1 MRTLALLVVLV
12 ISLPCLGQD
21 QHLRPDIR
29 ARLKELRSTL
39 TDAENALIDVQL
51 RGGQVGSTHIKSLKK
66 GTLAYIERPWY
77 VDRIIDRA
85 AMVVHGLT
93 GPEYG
98 DSSKLRADR
107 TAVIMEG
114 VEAPEREGE
123 WLRPVLSGMFAI
135 EANITYKEDGLD
147 KVKLVA
153 RKINPSP
160 NFEEAMLL
168 AQPPKKRKR

>member
-1 MRTLALLVVLV
+1 
-12 ISLPCLGQD
+12 
-21 QHLRPDIR
+21 
-29 ARLKELRSTL
+29 
-39 TDAENALIDVQL
+39 
-51 RGGQVGSTHIKSLKK
+51 
-66 GTLAYIERPWY
+66 
-77 VDRIIDRA
+77 
-85 AMVVHGLT
+85 
-93 GPEYG
+93 
-98 DSSKLRADR
+98 
-107 TAVIMEG
+107 MEG